1 MSENLKEQLNCVITQ
16 SVQVSPIMKI
26 IKVKPNG
33 WKLPDFEAGQFVALG
48 LTPDAPRCAA
58 ATDEFEPPK
67 PDKLIK
73 RAYSIASSSTE
84 DAIEFYITLV
94 HSGQLTPR
102 LFDLAIGD
110 KIWMGKKAVGMF
122 TLEQIADNRNVI
134 LVATGTGVAPYMSM
148 LRSNAL
154 KRTGKIMVLHGAAN
168 SWDLGYSSEL
178 KLLANMFSN
187 FYYHPTITEPNKE
200 PSGWDGDTRL
210 IGNIWESGLVA
221 ETIGLKP
228 LPENTDV
235 FLCGNPRMVDGMKEL
250 LYTDKFKD
258 HKKREPGQIH
268 AEEF

>member
-1 MSENLKEQLNCVITQ
+1 MDLNDQLNCVIIQ

-26 IKVKPNG
+26 IKVKPVG
-33 WKLPDFEAGQFVALG
+33 WKLPDFQAGQFVALG
-48 LTPDAPRCAA
+48 LPPDAPRCTA
-58 ATDEFEPPK
+58 ATIEYEAPK
-67 PDKLIK
+67 PDKLVR
-73 RAYSIASSSTE
+73 RAYSIASSSNE
-84 DAIEFYITLV
+84 DSIEFYVTLV

-102 LFDLAIGD
+102 LFNLNIGD

-122 TLEQIADNRNVI
+122 TLEQISEDRNVI
-134 LVATGTGVAPYMSM
+134 LIATGTGVAPYMSM

-178 KLLANMFSN
+178 KLLASMFPN
-187 FYYHPTITEPNKE
+187 FHYHPTITDPDTE
-200 PSGWDGDTRL
+200 PSGWEGDTRL
-210 IGNIWESGLVA
+210 IGDIWESGLVDR
-221 ETIGLKP
+221 TIGTKP
-228 LPENTDV
+228 LPTNTDV

-250 LYTDKFKD
+250 LYADGFKD

>member
-1 MSENLKEQLNCVITQ
+1 MDFSDQLNCVITQ

-26 IKVKPNG
+26 IKVKPDG
-33 WKLPDFEAGQFVALG
+33 WKLPAFDAGQFVALG
-48 LTPDAPRCAA
+48 LPPDSSRCTA

-67 PDKLIK
+67 PDKLIR

-84 DAIEFYITLV
+84 DTIEFYVTLV

-102 LFDLAIGD
+102 LFDLNIGD

-122 TLEQIADNRNVI
+122 TLDQIAPNRNVI

-154 KRTGKIMVLHGAAN
+154 LRSGKIVVVHGAAN

-178 KLLANMFSN
+178 KLLDSMFSN
-187 FYYHPTITEPNKE
+187 FKYHPTITEPDKE
-200 PSGWDGDTRL
+200 PSGWNGDTRF
-210 IGNIWESGLVA
+210 IGDIWESGLV
-221 ETIGLKP
+221 EELVGTKP

-250 LYTDKFKD
+250 LYKDGFKD
-258 HKKREPGQIH
+258 HKKKSLGEIH

>member
-1 MSENLKEQLNCVITQ
+1 MELTNQLNCVITQ

-26 IKVKPNG
+26 IKVKPVE
-33 WKLPDFEAGQFVALG
+33 WQFPEFEAGQFVALG
-48 LTPDAPRCAA
+48 LPPESNRCEA
-58 ATDEFEPPK
+58 ATEEFEQPK

-102 LFDLAIGD
+102 MFDLTIGD

-122 TLEQIADNRNVI
+122 TLDQIAPERNVI
-134 LVATGTGVAPYMSM
+134 LIATGTGVAPYMSM

-154 KRTGKIMVLHGAAN
+154 KRTGKIVVLHGAAN

-178 KLLANMFSN
+178 KLLDTMFSN
-187 FYYHPTITEPNKE
+187 FHYHPTITDPDKE
-200 PSGWDGDTRL
+200 PSGWNGDNRF
-210 IGNIWESGLVA
+210 IGDIWESGKVEELL
-221 ETIGLKP
+221 GFSP
-228 LPENTDV
+228 LPENTEV
-235 FLCGNPRMVDGMKEL
+235 FLCGNPKMVDGMKDL
-250 LYTDKFKD
+250 LYPLGFKD
-258 HKKREPGQIH
+258 HKKKSPGEIH

>member
-1 MSENLKEQLNCVITQ
+1 MSENLKDQLNCVITQ

-26 IKVKPNG
+26 IKVKPDG
-33 WKLPDFEAGQFVALG
+33 WKLPDFKAGQFVALG
-48 LTPDAPRCAA
+48 LAPDASRCTA

-67 PDKLIK
+67 ADKLIR

-102 LFDLAIGD
+102 IFNLEIGD
-110 KIWMGKKAVGMF
+110 RIWMGKKAVGMF
-122 TLEQIADNRNVI
+122 TLDQIPEDRNII

-154 KRTGKIMVLHGAAN
+154 KRTGKILVLHGAAN

-178 KLLANMFSN
+178 KLLASMFDN
-187 FYYHPTITEPNKE
+187 FYYHPTITEPDKE
-200 PSGWDGDTRL
+200 PSGWVGDTRF
-210 IGNIWESGLVA
+210 IGDIWESGLVDN
-221 ETIGLKP
+221 TIGFKP

-250 LYTDKFKD
+250 LYIDGFKD